1 MDKHLL
7 AGLKVVRYK
16 IIFVKRG
23 NECAFPEQEVLV
35 TEDLDATAFVA
46 WKMAEFL
53 ESLVPHGNLPVPE
66 KWTDYPPHYVKDGRP
81 LYRRGDTLLGFLEE
95 DKKYPRVYYEV
106 VDRYPRENLE

>member
-16 IIFVKRG
+16 IIFVKHG
-23 NECAFPEQEVLV
+23 YECAFPEQEMFV

-53 ESLVPHGNLPVPE
+53 ESLAHGNLPVP
-66 KWTDYPPHYVKDGRP
+66 KNWTDYPPHYVKDGRP
-81 LYRRGDTLLGFLEE
+81 LYRRGDTLLGFPEE
-95 DKKYPRVYYEV
+95 DKKYLRVWYEV
-106 VDRYPRENLE
+106 VER